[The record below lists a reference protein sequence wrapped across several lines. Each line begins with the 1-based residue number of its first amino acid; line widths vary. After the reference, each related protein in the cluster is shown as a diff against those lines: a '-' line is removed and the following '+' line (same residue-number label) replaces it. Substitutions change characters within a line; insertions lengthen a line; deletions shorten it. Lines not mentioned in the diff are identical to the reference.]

1 MRDTHH
7 PDSIHHPL
15 SSHSTPHI
23 IQHHSSRAQASA
35 LCLHRLCRRHRP
47 AMVSALD
54 QAKRALVA
62 LLRTLAAAYACAV
75 PVTRDSADAEV
86 ASAYRK
92 VSRKVHPDRRTGN
105 EADQKRLNAAH
116 QKWQALLN
124 AAPGK
129 GRRPQA
135 GAPGAAPQR
144 GAAPATGLAIR
155 AVLRFACRTRGSPD
169 ARRAMAKIPLR
180 RYNSSLRFIA
190 VSK

>member
-1 MRDTHH
+1 
-7 PDSIHHPL
+7 
-15 SSHSTPHI
+15 
-23 IQHHSSRAQASA
+23 
-35 LCLHRLCRRHRP
+35 
-47 AMVSALD
+47 MVSALD

-62 LLRTLAAAYACAV
+62 LLRTLAAVYACAV

-116 QKWQALLN
+116 QKWQALLK

-144 GAAPATGLAIR
+144 AAAPATGLATVGPVGAASGKTEYRIR
-155 AVLRFACRTRGSPD
+155 SHGVLLTYQGLAGAEQW
-169 ARRAMAKIPLR
+169 ARLNQFFRDSMKRLKVKYWCSTLESNAEEGEHAHVMVQFSTER
-180 RYNSSLRFIA
+180 D
-190 VSK
+190 